1 MPVVV
6 VDKNAVRPPSANVKT
21 IGASDDADLKARHAS
36 MATLQQLAADFMAS
50 MFMKVRFS

>member
-21 IGASDDADLKARHAS
+21 TGASDDADLKARHAS

-50 MFMKVRFS
+50 TFMKVRFS